1 MRRLVPSSLRS
12 LVVLGCLAAVLVAVA
27 TGKHVAARPPKDAV
41 YIGQKKCRVC
51 HFKEYRSW
59 KKTKHAKAWD
69 NLPEKDRSRP
79 ECYRCHVTGFDRS
92 GGYLSEEETPQLT
105 GVQCEA
111 CHGPGD
117 VHAEVAKEEESEEKI
132 DALTDKVPQNTCNEC
147 HNAHKTHEDYEVE
160 YAEAETA
167 ASEAATTQD
176 RGNGH

>member
-1 MRRLVPSSLRS
+1 
-12 LVVLGCLAAVLVAVA
+12 
-27 TGKHVAARPPKDAV
+27 
-41 YIGQKKCRVC
+41 VC

-79 ECYRCHVTGFDRS
+79 ECYRCHVTGYDRS
-92 GGYLSEEETPQLT
+92 GGYLSDEETPQLR

-132 DALTDKVPQNTCNEC
+132 DALIDKVPQNTCNEC
-147 HNAHKTHEDYEVE
+147 HNAHKTHEDYEK
-160 YAEAETA
+160 EAQE
-167 ASEAATTQD
+167 
-176 RGNGH
+176 